1 MNKLL
6 LLLSYLALTAPDLN
20 LEYMQAILKKIAN
33 LIGPNNRYTGSE
45 GCRDFN
51 TDKRHVVFPH
61 PFNLSITSGKKC
73 GQ

>member
-1 MNKLL
+1 MNKLLL
-6 LLLSYLALTAPDLN
+6 LLLSYLALTAHDLN
-20 LEYMQAILKKIAN
+20 LEYMQAPLKEIAN

-51 TDKRHVVFPH
+51 KRHVVFPH
-61 PFNLSITSGKKC
+61 PFNFSITSGKKC